1 MITDSKVTS
10 SKGAEINAC
19 KDEKMKLEEKDKEK
33 DRNIDHGWAWVIVAA
48 ATASFCVFASSL
60 RGFGVFFNGF
70 IDKFDSSS
78 SLTSSITGIIHA
90 TYSIF
95 TLPVLTIGLRYL
107 STRQCIMI
115 SGVLSSA
122 AFIGGS
128 FATDTI
134 TLLFTNGVLTGF
146 AFSFLH
152 GPLAYLVGIYF
163 IKRRN
168 LAQAITI
175 SGGQLGGLLFPPLY
189 GYLIREYGLQ
199 GGMLLTG
206 GIHLN
211 IIALAILL
219 RPKRSSI
226 MTLIQEEISSPHV
239 SSFNIAERK
248 QMIENNDDKI
258 IASNGMF
265 NRMKRSSSESVLT
278 KILKHETVTDYK
290 LCNSDQHLVNYNRD
304 KIITEKYVD
313 SFSRFNILSVV
324 CNSLP
329 VLNVTNTSQICIK
342 TESKQTYCRFVD
354 VSLMKAPFMWMYAL
368 VYSFGRVPNA
378 YNSIYIAPLA
388 HEVGISDSRIADLVA
403 LINAC
408 DFIGMILC
416 GFVADRKLLENY
428 VIVILSLCFTGVC
441 LCLSSLCSEY
451 GHFIIF
457 SIATGI
463 SAGGIFALTP
473 TVVADFMGIDNFR
486 SAMGILVLFQGV
498 SLAASGPFLGY
509 LKDRSGTYVTSFY
522 FLGGCDILSALIF
535 IIGLVYIRKLK
546 EKSISE

>member
-1 MITDSKVTS
+1 MITDNKDTS
-10 SKGAEINAC
+10 IKGAEINSC
-19 KDEKMKLEEKDKEK
+19 EDEKMKFEEKDTEK

-78 SLTSSITGIIHA
+78 SITSSITGIMHA

-95 TLPVLTIGLRYL
+95 
-107 STRQCIMI
+107 S
-115 SGVLSSA
+115 
-122 AFIGGS
+122 
-128 FATDTI
+128 
-134 TLLFTNGVLTGF
+134 F

-199 GGMLLTG
+199 DGMLLTG

-219 RPKRSSI
+219 RPKRINI
-226 MTLIQEEISSPHV
+226 MTLIQGKIDSPHV
-239 SSFNIAERK
+239 STSNISERK
-248 QMIENNDDKI
+248 QMIENNDDKMM
-258 IASNGMF
+258 ASNGMF
-265 NRMKRSSSESVLT
+265 NGMKRSSSE
-278 KILKHETVTDYK
+278 
-290 LCNSDQHLVNYNRD
+290 
-304 KIITEKYVD
+304 
-313 SFSRFNILSVV
+313 
-324 CNSLP
+324 
-329 VLNVTNTSQICIK
+329 
-342 TESKQTYCRFVD
+342 TY
-354 VSLMKAPFMWMYAL
+354 W
-368 VYSFGRVPNA
+368 
-378 YNSIYIAPLA
+378 
-388 HEVGISDSRIADLVA
+388 
-403 LINAC
+403 
-408 DFIGMILC
+408 
-416 GFVADRKLLENY
+416 
-428 VIVILSLCFTGVC
+428 
-441 LCLSSLCSEY
+441 
-451 GHFIIF
+451 HFILF

-509 LKDRSGTYVTSFY
+509 LKDVSGTYVTSFY

-535 IIGLVYIRKLK
+535 IIGLVCIRKLK

>member
-1 MITDSKVTS
+1 MI
-10 SKGAEINAC
+10 A
-19 KDEKMKLEEKDKEK
+19 
-33 DRNIDHGWAWVIVAA
+33 
-48 ATASFCVFASSL
+48 
-60 RGFGVFFNGF
+60 
-70 IDKFDSSS
+70 
-78 SLTSSITGIIHA
+78 
-90 TYSIF
+90 
-95 TLPVLTIGLRYL
+95 
-107 STRQCIMI
+107 
-115 SGVLSSA
+115 GVLSSA

-128 FATDTI
+128 FATNTT
-134 TLLFTNGVLTGF
+134 TLLFTNGFLSGL

-152 GPLAYLVGIYF
+152 GPLAYLIGIYF

-219 RPKRSSI
+219 RPKRINI
-226 MTLIQEEISSPHV
+226 MTTIQETRNSQHFRTS
-239 SSFNIAERK
+239 NIAERK
-248 QMIENNDDKI
+248 QMILNDEDEMM
-258 IASNGMF
+258 ASNGML
-265 NRMKRSSSESVLT
+265 NEMKRSFSESLLKKVV
-278 KILKHETVTDYK
+278 KHEPVANHI
-290 LCNSDQHLVNYNRD
+290 LCNSDLHMTKHTRD
-304 KIITEKYVD
+304 RIITEKYVD
-313 SFSRFNILSVV
+313 SLSRSNILSIVS
-324 CNSLP
+324 NSLP
-329 VLNVTNTSQICIK
+329 VLRVSNRSQILIK
-342 TESKQTYCRFVD
+342 REAKQSCCQFVD
-354 VSLMKAPFMWMYAL
+354 KSVMEAPFMWIYAL
-368 VYSFGRVPNA
+368 VYCFGRVPNA

-388 HEVGISDSRIADLVA
+388 HESGISDSRIADLVS

-428 VIVILSLCFTGVC
+428 VIVILYLCFTGVC
-441 LCLSSLCSEY
+441 LSLSSLCSAY
-451 GHFIIF
+451 WHFILF

-473 TVVADFMGIDNFR
+473 TVVADFMGIENFR

-498 SLAASGPFLGY
+498 SLAASAPFLGY

-522 FLGGCDILSALIF
+522 FLGGCDILSAFIF
-535 IIGLVYIRKLK
+535 TLGLVYIRKLK
-546 EKSISE
+546 KKSVSE